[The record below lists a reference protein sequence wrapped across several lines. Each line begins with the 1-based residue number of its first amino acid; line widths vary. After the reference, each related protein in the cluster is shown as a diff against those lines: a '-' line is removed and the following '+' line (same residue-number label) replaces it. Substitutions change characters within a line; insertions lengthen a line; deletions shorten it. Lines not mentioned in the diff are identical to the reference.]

1 MARRQRP
8 PAAPLYDPRF
18 EHDACGIGFVADAGG
33 RSADRV
39 LPLALAGLG
48 ALGHRGAFAADGE
61 SSDGAGVALPLEAA
75 LLDVVAPGSLRGA
88 WSPGVVTLFQP
99 RGRVRATRSR
109 AIAAVALETEGLE
122 AIAWRKVPLSPFAL
136 GSEAAASRP
145 DVVHVVVARPAD
157 AVTGRP
163 LSDTAFE
170 RRLVI
175 ARRRLEQ
182 RARIERIDD
191 LSVPSASCRTIVY
204 KGLVA
209 GGRLAQLFPDL
220 QLPIRLSYALF
231 HQRYATNTQPTWRLA
246 QPFRAIAH
254 NGEID
259 TVRGNREQ
267 VRGRASDAAAGSA
280 GRIARRLVE
289 AGPLLSPEGSDSQSL
304 DEMLELLVATG
315 WDLGSALLAAM
326 PEASSLRRSPHPH
339 VATLRRGTAGLLAPW
354 DGPAAIVFSDGR
366 RVGAI
371 MDRNGLRPAAFAVT
385 ADRLVAVASE
395 AGAIPLKA
403 AETVRRGRL
412 GPGEMLLVDPRRG
425 AIHEDAAAKAH
436 LLRRLPIHD
445 APRPAH
451 QDAAPSTPARTP
463 SSLRYLAGLDS
474 EKARLDIKTMVIDG
488 HEPLWSMGDDTPTPG
503 LGRVDRPI
511 ADHLRQSFAQVTNP
525 PIDPERERAVMDLR
539 VDLGRRPALL
549 GGPPR
554 LSRRTRTLR
563 LERPVVADLDA
574 LLDAVPGRIARFDA
588 TWQPADGP
596 DGLAIALDRLATA
609 AVREARGSAEVIVL
623 SDRAFDLDRLPI
635 PSILAVGA
643 VNTALTDAGLRGRAD
658 ILVDTSDVLDVHGL
672 AMALAVGATAVVPW
686 LAVELSIETA
696 GSRGAE
702 ELSPDEA
709 VTNLLAAFEAGLRKT
724 LARMGISTIASYIG
738 GLLFETLELDAALL
752 ARCFPG
758 APAWSGRVG
767 LREIA
772 ERGIRRAATA
782 RTIAAD
788 TPSNKLPDPGFARFK
803 ADGEAHLFSPKIAGE
818 ITALAADGSA
828 EALERYRAAL
838 AGPSAVVRD
847 GLRIRR
853 PTRSGPPVAIGSV
866 ESARDIV
873 RRFVVSAM
881 SVGALS
887 PEAHQ
892 ALTIGIQRAGGAA
905 NTGEGGEDPN
915 WYVPTASG
923 ERHDAR
929 IKQVASARFGVTAQ
943 YLARADQLEIK
954 IAQGSK
960 PGEGGQLPAKK
971 ATAYIAALRR
981 GQPGMTYIS
990 PPPHHDIYSIED
1002 LAQLIADLRAINPA
1016 ARVGV
1021 KLVASRGVGTIA
1033 AGVAKA
1039 GANYVHLSGHAGG
1052 TGASPL
1058 SSIKHVGAP
1067 WELGL
1072 AEVHQT
1078 LLRNDLR
1085 DRIALRTD
1093 GGLRTGR
1100 DLLVAALLGAEEFA
1114 FGTSM
1119 LVALGCDMARQC
1131 HLDTCPTGIA
1141 TQREDLRAKFTGTP
1155 EQVERFALAL
1165 AEDLRRELA
1174 AVGARSV
1181 GEVVGESRR
1190 LLAPS
1195 RSTRSRTLDLARVVG
1210 AGPWGASA
1218 ARRSNPASAGRDV
1231 RRQPASPL
1239 ESNLAA
1245 ALGGQSS
1252 FSAGGLKLTTADRSF
1267 GAALSGAIERGQLR
1281 GPIRLELR
1289 GAAGQ
1294 SFGAFAGPK
1303 LNLRLTGQANDYVG
1317 KGLSGGHLVV
1327 APEADLAADASRQAI
1342 AGNTCLYG
1350 ATGGR
1355 LHLVGRAG
1363 MRFAVRNSG
1372 AEAVVEGLGQH
1383 GCEYMTG
1390 GVVVVLGPIG
1400 ANFGAGM
1407 TGGRA
1412 YLLDPDGRHIAA
1424 LDARSVNAVRLSSAA
1439 REREDGIARVAEFRA
1454 LVEDHREAGSALA
1467 ARLLAE
1473 RHELEN
1479 DIWLVEPIAAP
1490 ASVQPAADAGHAG
1503 ARGDGRQRVEGRH
1516 GLRRGRRMIGAC
1528 SPISSPRPTATSS
1541 ARIESLSNTFQERP
1555 RATSEASSRSRP
1567 ACRSGSSTAA
1577 SLRSRRVRTRWRQRS
1592 TGSPRGTLPTDSGR
1606 TRPDR
1611 HNPADRN
1618 KPRNGARPWLV
1629 PEMVLRPP
1637 LEPPAYA
1644 PGIRIDEDRMRP
1656 RTKHS
1661 LGCSSRV
1668 ASPPTSPAA

>member
-1 MARRQRP
+1 METPMAHPRRTGS
-8 PAAPLYDPRF
+8 PLYDPSF

-33 RSADRV
+33 RNHDRV
-39 LPLALAGLG
+39 LALALAGL
-48 ALGHRGAFAADGE
+48 ASLGHRGAFGADGE
-61 SSDGAGVALPLEAA
+61 SSDGAGVALPLEHA
-75 LLDVVAPGSLRGA
+75 LLEALAGDAAAARPAVAM
-88 WSPGVVTLFQP
+88 LFLP
-99 RGRVRATRSR
+99 RGRARAVRARTL
-109 AIAAVALETEGLE
+109 VCEALATEGLGVV
-122 AIAWRKVPLSPFAL
+122 AWRRVPVGVGAL
-136 GSEAAASRP
+136 GSEAAATRP
-145 DVVHVVVARPAD
+145 DVVQAIVARPIDGA
-157 AVTGRP
+157 TGRP
-163 LSDTAFE
+163 ISDPDFE
-170 RRLVI
+170 RLLVL
-175 ARRRLEQ
+175 ARRRLESAA
-182 RARIERIDD
+182 RAARLDD
-191 LSVPSASCRTIVY
+191 VSVPSMSCRTVVY

-209 GGRLAQLFPDL
+209 GGRLAAFYPDL
-220 QLPIRLSYALF
+220 AGPVPLGYALF

-246 QPFRAIAH
+246 QPFRSIAH

-267 VRGRASDAAAGSA
+267 VRGRTADVV
-280 GRIARRLVE
+280 GRRVATTALALVE
-289 AGPLLSPEGSDSQSL
+289 AGPLLSPDGSDSQSL
-304 DEMLELLVATG
+304 DEMVELLVATG

-326 PEASSLRRSPHPH
+326 PEASSLRRAPHPH

-371 MDRNGLRPAAFAVT
+371 LDRNGLRPAAFAVT
-385 ADRLVAVASE
+385 SDRLVAVASE
-395 AGAIPLKA
+395 AGAIPLPP

-412 GPGEMLLVDPRRG
+412 GPGELLLVDPRRG
-425 AIHEDAAAKAH
+425 TILEDADAKAH

-451 QDAAPSTPARTP
+451 VDRVPAVAAATPPTTR
-463 SSLRYLAGLDS
+463 SSLRYLAGLDA
-474 EKARLDIKTMVIDG
+474 EKARLDVKTMVLEA
-488 HEPLWSMGDDTPTPG
+488 HEPLWSMGDDTPTPS
-503 LGRVDRPI
+503 LARVDRPVS
-511 ADHLRQSFAQVTNP
+511 DHLRQSFAQVTNP
-525 PIDPERERAVMDLR
+525 PIDPEREKAVMDLR

-554 LSRRTRTLR
+554 TGGRARTLR
-563 LERPVVADLDA
+563 LERPVVAGLDG
-574 LLDAVPGRIARFDA
+574 LLAAFPGRVRRLDA
-588 TWQPADGP
+588 TWQASAGPA
-596 DGLAIALDRLATA
+596 GLGASLDRLIAE
-609 AVREARGSAEVIVL
+609 AVRAARGGAELIVL
-623 SDRAFDLDRLPI
+623 SDRGLSLDRLPI
-635 PSILAVGA
+635 PSVLAVGA

-658 ILVDTSDVLDVHGL
+658 ILADASDVLDVHGL
-672 AMALAVGATAVVPW
+672 AMTLAVGATAVVPW
-686 LAVELSIETA
+686 LAVEIAMETA
-696 GSRGAE
+696 GTRGAE
-702 ELSPDEA
+702 ELTADAA
-709 VTNLLAAFEAGLRKT
+709 VDNLLAAFEAGLRKT
-724 LARMGISTIASYIG
+724 LARMGISTIASYVG
-738 GLLFETLELDAALL
+738 GLLFESIELDAELR

-758 APAWSGRVG
+758 APAWPGTVG
-767 LREIA
+767 LSEIA
-772 ERGIRRAATA
+772 ERVLRRAVAA
-782 RTIAAD
+782 RAIAD
-788 TPSNKLPDPGFARFK
+788 DLPSNRLPDPGFARFR
-803 ADGEAHLFSPKIAGE
+803 ADGEAHLFSPRNAAEFVVLASGE
-818 ITALAADGSA
+818 QPSIDAALD
-828 EALERYRAAL
+828 RYRSSL
-838 AGPSAVVRD
+838 AGPAAVVRD
-847 GLRIRR
+847 GLRVRR
-853 PTRSGPPVAIGSV
+853 APASAAVDLADV

-905 NTGEGGEDPN
+905 NTGEGGEDPA

-971 ATAYIAALRR
+971 ATAYIAMLRR
-981 GQPGMTYIS
+981 GQPAMSYIS

-1016 ARVGV
+1016 ARIGV
-1021 KLVASRGVGTIA
+1021 KLVATRGVGTIA

-1039 GANYVHLSGHAGG
+1039 GATYVHLSGHAGG

-1078 LLRNDLR
+1078 LLRNGLR
-1085 DRIALRTD
+1085 DRVAVRTD

-1114 FGTSM
+1114 FGTAM

-1155 EQVERFALAL
+1155 EAVERFALAI

-1181 GEVVGESRR
+1181 GEIVGESRR
-1190 LLAPS
+1190 LLAPR
-1195 RSTRSRTLDLARVVG
+1195 RSAARTLDLAAVVG
-1210 AGPWGASA
+1210 SAPWGASP
-1218 ARRSNPASAGRDV
+1218 ARRSMPALAGRDV
-1231 RRQPASPL
+1231 VRQPASPL
-1239 ESNLAA
+1239 EKNLVA
-1245 ALGGQSS
+1245 ALGGQAG
-1252 FSAGGLKLTTADRSF
+1252 FSAGGLRLSTADRSF
-1267 GAALSGAIERGQLR
+1267 GAALSGALERGQLR

-1294 SFGAFAGPK
+1294 SFGAFAGSA
-1303 LNLRLTGQANDYVG
+1303 LELRLVGQANDYVG
-1317 KGLSGGHLVV
+1317 KGLSGGRLTV
-1327 APEADLAADASRQAI
+1327 APEPDLGADAARQAI

-1390 GVVVVLGPIG
+1390 GVVVVLGPVG

-1407 TGGRA
+1407 SGGRA
-1412 YLLDPDGRHIAA
+1412 YLYDPDGRHVAA
-1424 LDARSVNAVRLSSAA
+1424 LDARSVNAVRLAAAA
-1439 REREDGIARVAEFRA
+1439 RDREDGPARVAEFRG
-1454 LVEDHREAGSALA
+1454 LVADHRESGSALA

-1473 RHELEN
+1473 RSELES
-1479 DIWLVEPIAAP
+1479 DVWLVEPIVAP
-1490 ASVQPAADAGHAG
+1490 APAPIASVEARMATVGRQPTPPAAVA
-1503 ARGDGRQRVEGRH
+1503 
-1516 GLRRGRRMIGAC
+1516 
-1528 SPISSPRPTATSS
+1528 
-1541 ARIESLSNTFQERP
+1541 ESR
-1555 RATSEASSRSRP
+1555 
-1567 ACRSGSSTAA
+1567 
-1577 SLRSRRVRTRWRQRS
+1577 
-1592 TGSPRGTLPTDSGR
+1592 
-1606 TRPDR
+1606 
-1611 HNPADRN
+1611 
-1618 KPRNGARPWLV
+1618 
-1629 PEMVLRPP
+1629 
-1637 LEPPAYA
+1637 
-1644 PGIRIDEDRMRP
+1644 
-1656 RTKHS
+1656 
-1661 LGCSSRV
+1661 
-1668 ASPPTSPAA
+1668 

>member
-1 MARRQRP
+1 MSPLPRTP
-8 PAAPLYDPRF
+8 KAPLYDPQF

-33 RSADRV
+33 RNHDRV
-39 LPLALAGLG
+39 LPLALAGLA
-48 ALGHRGAFAADGE
+48 ALGHRGAFGADGE
-61 SSDGAGVALPLEAA
+61 SSDGAGVSLPLEPA
-75 LLDVVAPGSLRGA
+75 LLDAIDPGAAARRPAVV
-88 WSPGVVTLFQP
+88 VVFLP
-99 RGRVRATRSR
+99 RGRSRATRAR
-109 AIAAVALETEGLE
+109 AIVASALAAEGLQ
-122 AIAWRKVPLSPFAL
+122 ITAWRRVPMDPGAL
-136 GSEAAASRP
+136 GAAAAATRP
-145 DVVHVVVARPAD
+145 DVLHAIVD
-157 AVTGRP
+157 RP
-163 LSDTAFE
+163 LGAGDRPVGDAAFE
-170 RRLVI
+170 RGLVV
-175 ARRRLEQ
+175 ARRRLETA
-182 RARIERIDD
+182 ARTAGLDD

-209 GGRLAQLFPDL
+209 GGRLAELYPDL
-220 QLPIRLSYALF
+220 ARPTRLSYALF

-246 QPFRAIAH
+246 QPFRSIAH

-267 VRGRASDAAAGSA
+267 VRGRADDAIGGAAGA
-280 GRIARRLVE
+280 VARRLVE

-315 WDLGSALLAAM
+315 WDLGSALLASM

-371 MDRNGLRPAAFAVT
+371 MDRNGLRPAAFAVSR
-385 ADRLVAVASE
+385 DRLVAVASE
-395 AGAIPLKA
+395 AGAIALAPSD
-403 AETVRRGRL
+403 TVRRGRL
-412 GPGEMLLVDPRRG
+412 GPGEMLLVDPRRR
-425 AIHEDAAAKAH
+425 AVLEDADAKAH

-451 QDAAPSTPARTP
+451 VDPTPPIAPRTP
-463 SSLRYLAGLDS
+463 SPLRYLAGLDS

-503 LGRVDRPI
+503 LARVDRPV

-525 PIDPERERAVMDLR
+525 PIDPERERAVMDMR

-554 LSRRTRTLR
+554 VTRRARTLR
-563 LERPVVADLDA
+563 LDRPVVADLDT
-574 LLDAVPGRIARFDA
+574 LLRAFPGRIARLDA
-588 TWQPADGP
+588 LWVPAAGP
-596 DGLAIALDRLATA
+596 GGLEVALAHLADA
-609 AVREARGSAEVIVL
+609 AVRAARGGTELLVL
-623 SDRAFDLDRLPI
+623 SDRAFSTELLPI
-635 PSILAVGA
+635 PSVLAVGA
-643 VNTALTDAGLRGRAD
+643 VNTALTDAGLRGRSDVLTVAAD
-658 ILVDTSDVLDVHGL
+658 ILDVHSL
-672 AMALAVGATAVVPW
+672 AMALAAGATAAVPW
-686 LAVELSIETA
+686 LAIELAIETA

-702 ELSPDEA
+702 ELTADDA
-709 VTNLLAAFEAGLRKT
+709 VANLLAAFEAGLRKT

-738 GLLFETLELDAALL
+738 GLLFETIELDADLL
-752 ARCFPG
+752 RRCFPG
-758 APAWSGRVG
+758 APAWRGTVG
-767 LREIA
+767 LRDIGA
-772 ERGIRRAATA
+772 RGTRRAAA
-782 RTIAAD
+782 AALIADDA
-788 TPSNKLPDPGFARFK
+788 PSNKLPDPGFARFK

-818 ITALAADGSA
+818 IEVLVAERDPAAIDAALLRYRKALAAAGSG
-828 EALERYRAAL
+828 AAGT
-838 AGPSAVVRD
+838 AGGAVVRD
-847 GLRIRR
+847 GLSIRQA
-853 PTRSGPPVAIGSV
+853 SASAVPVALASV
-866 ESARDIV
+866 EPARDIV

-905 NTGEGGEDPN
+905 NTGEGGEDPA
-915 WYVPTASG
+915 WYTPTATG

-960 PGEGGQLPAKK
+960 PGEGGQLPARK

-1078 LLRNDLR
+1078 LLRNGLR
-1085 DRIALRTD
+1085 DRVALRTD

-1119 LVALGCDMARQC
+1119 LVAMGCDMARQC

-1155 EQVERFALAL
+1155 EQVERFATAI

-1174 AVGARSV
+1174 AVGAQSV
-1181 GEVVGESRR
+1181 GEVVGEARR
-1190 LLAPS
+1190 LLAPA
-1195 RSTRSRTLDLARVVG
+1195 RGRRAGTLDLAPVVG
-1210 AGPWGASA
+1210 APRWQASA
-1218 ARRSNPASAGRDV
+1218 ARRANPASAGRDV
-1231 RRQPASPL
+1231 HRQPASPL
-1239 ESNLAA
+1239 EAHLVA
-1245 ALGGQSS
+1245 ALGGQGG
-1252 FSAGGLKLTTADRSF
+1252 FSAGGLKLSTADRSF
-1267 GAALSGAIERGQLR
+1267 GAALSGALERGQLR
-1281 GPIRLELR
+1281 GPIRLELC

-1294 SFGAFAGPK
+1294 SFGAFAGPS
-1303 LNLRLTGQANDYVG
+1303 LDLRLVGQANDYVG
-1317 KGLSGGHLVV
+1317 KGLSGGRLAIVPEHDLV
-1327 APEADLAADASRQAI
+1327 ADASRQAI

-1372 AEAVVEGLGQH
+1372 AVAVVEGLGQH

-1424 LDARSVNAVRLSSAA
+1424 LDSRSVTAVRLSAAA
-1439 REREDGIARVAEFRA
+1439 RDREDGPALVAEFRS
-1454 LVEDHREAGSALA
+1454 LVDAHRDAGSELA

-1479 DIWLVEPIAAP
+1479 DVWLVEPIAVPAPPEPATAP
-1490 ASVQPAADAGHAG
+1490 APRRSEVGQPIAA
-1503 ARGDGRQRVEGRH
+1503 
-1516 GLRRGRRMIGAC
+1516 
-1528 SPISSPRPTATSS
+1528 
-1541 ARIESLSNTFQERP
+1541 
-1555 RATSEASSRSRP
+1555 
-1567 ACRSGSSTAA
+1567 
-1577 SLRSRRVRTRWRQRS
+1577 
-1592 TGSPRGTLPTDSGR
+1592 
-1606 TRPDR
+1606 
-1611 HNPADRN
+1611 
-1618 KPRNGARPWLV
+1618 
-1629 PEMVLRPP
+1629 
-1637 LEPPAYA
+1637 
-1644 PGIRIDEDRMRP
+1644 
-1656 RTKHS
+1656 
-1661 LGCSSRV
+1661 V
-1668 ASPPTSPAA
+1668 AQG